1 VSIWM
6 IHDNQQ
12 FFTTIRCLVEA
23 WCDRRCLVALRN
35 ILRAYPMPSPLT
47 DSWGELLTAPLNS
60 HHVDYLIVGAFA
72 LGFHGVPRSTGDI
85 DILVRRSPENAS
97 RIEAVLVDFSFASLG
112 LTAADFSNADQ
123 VIQLGHPPNRVDLL
137 TSITGVELDEAW
149 AERVA
154 ANLHGVP
161 VHFISRQLTRNK
173 QATGRTQ
180 DLADLEALG
189 AR

>member
-1 VSIWM
+1 M
-6 IHDNQQ
+6 PLQKD
-12 FFTTIRCLVEA
+12 
-23 WCDRRCLVALRN
+23 LREF
-35 ILRAYPMPSPLT
+35 IES
-47 DSWGELLTAPLNS
+47 LNS
-60 HHVDYLIVGAFA
+60 HHVEYLIVGAFA
-72 LGFHGVPRSTGDI
+72 LAFHGVPRSTGDI
-85 DILVRRSPENAS
+85 DILVRRSAENAA
-97 RIEAVLVDFSFASLG
+97 RVEAVLVDFSFASLG
-112 LTAADFSNADQ
+112 LTAADFIDADQ

-137 TSITGVELDEAW
+137 TSITGVEFEEAW

-161 VHFISRQLTRNK
+161 VHFISRQCLIRNK